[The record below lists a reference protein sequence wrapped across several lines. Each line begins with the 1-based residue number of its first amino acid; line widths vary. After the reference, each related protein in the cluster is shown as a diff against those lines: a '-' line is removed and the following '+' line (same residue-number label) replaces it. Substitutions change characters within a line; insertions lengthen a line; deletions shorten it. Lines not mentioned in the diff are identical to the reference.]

1 MLRIIKIFSR
11 SFWSKPKEVS
21 LGRWE
26 HRIDINQVNVKVD
39 LANEDHCGDRLCG
52 TFENKRISDDHKD
65 ELCCLEAGF
74 NKSCDRCVY
83 TYK

>member
-1 MLRIIKIFSR
+1 MFRIIKIFNR

-52 TFENKRISDDHKD
+52 TFENKIINECNKD

-74 NKSCDRCVY
+74 NKSCNRCVY